1 MLLLQVTQAVADSLQ
16 VAADN
21 LDQAIANADGL
32 DKLSLITQQLLDAG
46 VHAGASILKAIL
58 VFIVGRFL
66 VSMLNKLTARMMDKR
81 HVDISIK
88 TFVKSLVNILL
99 TVLLIISVV
108 GALGVETTSFA
119 ALLASA
125 GVAIGMACRVIF
137 RTLQEGWS
145 SCCLNPI
152 RWAIGLKARVSRVP

>member
-108 GALGVETTSFA
+108 GALGVLH
-119 ALLASA
+119 LLHCWHLPVWPS
-125 GVAIGMACRVIF
+125 VWLCRVIF

-152 RWAIGLKARVSRVP
+152 RWAIGLKARVSRVL

>member
-99 TVLLIISVV
+99 TCWHLPVWPSVW
-108 GALGVETTSFA
+108 L
-119 ALLASA
+119 
-125 GVAIGMACRVIF
+125 CRVIF

-145 SCCLNPI
+145 SCCLNLI
-152 RWAIGLKARVSRVP
+152 RWAIGLKARVSRVL